1 MNALIWRL
9 TILIVLCKA
18 PSLSAA
24 DWPQFRGPAAGSAN
38 DEADPPTEWSQEKN
52 VAWIADLPGGGI
64 SQPVIVGENVYVTST
79 TGASNDR
86 LHVLCFDAASG
97 SRRWHRQFW
106 ATGRTIVIDEMRV
119 ATPTPVAT
127 ADRVYAFFSSNDL
140 ICLDTEGNLVWYRG
154 LTYDYPNAANSLGM
168 ASSPVLAEG
177 TLVCQL
183 ETDDASFAIGV
194 DVNTG
199 ENRWKI
205 DRFRKANWT
214 SPTVIKGDDGQ
225 LVLLEGAKGVTA
237 VEPGSGK
244 TVWNF
249 EGGGSTVSSVAQA
262 EGVIFIP
269 SNGITAIR
277 PPSGGSNL
285 ETLWN
290 SPKLNCSFASPV
302 VYRDRIY
309 TINGSGVLNCGDTK
323 TGDVVWQLRLGGAYW
338 GTPSAANGLLYC
350 PSRDGVMKV
359 VDVTGEKGEIIAEN
373 EIGEPLSSPPALV
386 QNAIYLRTDTKLW
399 KVATP

>member
-1 MNALIWRL
+1 MRL
-9 TILIVLCKA
+9 TCLGIVLLTS
-18 PSLSAA
+18 SLSAA
-24 DWPQFRGPAAGSAN
+24 DWPQFRGPAASSAN
-38 DEADPPTEWSQEKN
+38 DAADPPVEWSQEKN
-52 VAWIADLPGGGI
+52 VAWIADLPGDGF
-64 SQPVIVGENVYVTST
+64 SQPVVVGDNVYVTST

-86 LHVLCFDAASG
+86 LHVLCYDASTG
-97 SRRWHRQFW
+97 KSRWHRQFW
-106 ATGRTIVIDEMRV
+106 ATGRTIVNQDMRV

-140 ICLDTEGNLVWYRG
+140 ICLDADGNLLWYRG
-154 LTYDYPNAANSLGM
+154 LMYDYPNAANSLGM

-194 DVNTG
+194 DAETG

-214 SPTVIKGDDGQ
+214 SPLVFDGENGP
-225 LVLLEGAKGVTA
+225 LVLLEGAKDVTA
-237 VEPGSGK
+237 VDPKSGK
-244 TVWNF
+244 AAWSF
-249 EGGGSTVSSVAQA
+249 DGGGSTVASVVVADGIVFVPNN
-262 EGVIFIP
+262 GV
-269 SNGITAIR
+269 TAIR
-277 PPSGGSNL
+277 PPAGGSNL

-309 TINGSGVLNCGDTK
+309 TINGSGVLNCGDVK
-323 TGDVVWQLRLGGAYW
+323 TGDIVWQLRIGGSYW
-338 GTPSAANGLLYC
+338 GTPSASDGRLYC
-350 PSRDGVMKV
+350 PSRDGVVKV
-359 VDVTGEKGEIIAEN
+359 VDISGEKGEVLAEN
-373 EIGEPLSSPPALV
+373 DIGEPISCPPALADG
-386 QNAIYLRTDTKLW
+386 AIFLRTDTKLW